1 MQILTV
7 DIGTGTQDIFLYDT
21 QLDVE
26 NGFKLVM
33 PSPTMIVH
41 RRIEAATRQGQPILL
56 TGVTMGGGPSHWAA
70 EDHLR
75 AGYAVY
81 ATPDAARSF
90 NDDLDEIRAMGI
102 QVVSEDE
109 AARLPE
115 PVLRLELK
123 DFDFA
128 AIQGAFE
135 QFGVSLEKLSL
146 LALAVFDHGAAPP
159 NYSDRKFRFEYLDRR
174 IQAENRLSAFAYR
187 VEDIPDIMTRMHAV
201 ARSARGVDVPVMVM
215 DTAPAAVLGATLDPR
230 VRARERSLL
239 ANVGNFHTLA
249 FRLGPTGIEGVFE
262 HHTGLMNPAKL
273 ERLLRDFADGTL
285 TNEFVFADMGHGALV
300 YDPNPY
306 VLPPEGLA
314 QGANSD
320 CGVVVTGPRRNILH
334 GSTLQPYFAVP
345 FGDMMLA
352 GCYGMLAAAADVYP
366 EWRETIRSG
375 LARDGEGG
383 RPPWEI

>member
-7 DIGTGTQDIFLYDT
+7 DIGTGTQDVFLYDT
-21 QLDVE
+21 RLDVE

-41 RRIEAATRQGQPILL
+41 RRIKAATQHGHSILL
-56 TGVTMGGGPSHWAA
+56 TGVTMGGGPSHWAVEA
-70 EDHLR
+70 HLQ

-81 ATPDAARSF
+81 ATPNAARSF

-109 AARLPE
+109 ALHLPAS
-115 PVLRLELK
+115 VLRMELK
-123 DFDFA
+123 DFDFDA
-128 AIQGAFE
+128 LNGAFA
-135 QFGVSLEKLSL
+135 QFGISLAHLGL

-159 NYSDRKFRFEYLDRR
+159 NYSDRKFRFEYLAQR

-187 VEDIPDIMTRMHAV
+187 AESIPPIMTRLQAV
-201 ARSARGVDVPVMVM
+201 AHSAHGVDAPLMVM

-230 VRARERSLL
+230 THTRPRTLL
-239 ANVGNFHTLA
+239 ANLGNFHTLA

-262 HHTGLMNPAKL
+262 HHTGLMNPSKL
-273 ERLLRDFADGTL
+273 ESLLRAFADGSL
-285 TNEFVFADMGHGALV
+285 TNDFVFQDNGHGALI
-300 YDPNPY
+300 YHPEPY
-306 VLPPEGLA
+306 LFSEQDFGL
-314 QGANSD
+314 
-320 CGVVVTGPRRNILH
+320 VITGPRRSLLH
-334 GSTLQPYFAVP
+334 ASTLKPYFAVP

-352 GCYGMLAAAADVYP
+352 GCFGMLAAAGDVYP
-366 EWRETIRSG
+366 EWGEEIRNG
-375 LARDGEGG
+375 LLSAGGIG